1 MQNWIEEV
9 SSFLKEQDPNHLV
22 TVGEEG
28 FYGKL
33 SCPLAH
39 HALHSF
45 DVDKVVTEHATLRC
59 LMLPCW
65 CDQHL
70 DSLHALSI

>member
-1 MQNWIEEV
+1 MECAIETLGIQNWIEEV

-33 SCPLAH
+33 SYSSARLMRR
-39 HALHSF
+39 SF
-45 DVDKVVTEHATLRC
+45 G
-59 LMLPCW
+59 M
-65 CDQHL
+65 
-70 DSLHALSI
+70 

>member
-1 MQNWIEEV
+1 MHGVQSWIEEV

-33 SCPLAH
+33 SCSSTH
-39 HALHSF
+39 HALHSLSTGS
-45 DVDKVVTEHATLRC
+45 VAEHAR
-59 LMLPCW
+59 LPC
-65 CDQHL
+65 L
-70 DSLHALSI
+70 PVTMSVSSTS